1 MASEWRAAYGD
12 DAVGGLED
20 KVSQL
25 TLMGRSHASRLFVRT
40 SSAFATRDARLR
52 NPRGGPRPPRH
63 ANSSKSADNFLFLP
77 PNPSLW
83 QELNELMEYSAKF
96 DIRPRTRF
104 IVTSLVLGLFSFIL
118 SCIAE
123 EEKYSK

>member
-1 MASEWRAAYGD
+1 MLGFAILA
-12 DAVGGLED
+12 ED
-20 KVSQL
+20 
-25 TLMGRSHASRLFVRT
+25 HAPLVTQTAQSRLT
-40 SSAFATRDARLR
+40 
-52 NPRGGPRPPRH
+52 P
-63 ANSSKSADNFLFLP
+63 FLFLP